1 MSNHQFD
8 ISAQGGLN
16 PQKNQA
22 LKKGLI
28 IGVVVVVG
36 IAIYRAVW
44 KKKIFQDIGNWDVFQ
59 GGDVGN
65 TTLGINQFQYQIQG
79 FDALSRANQLS
90 EAFTKDDTW
99 LYGATDEDLI
109 WDTLDGLTNEEIRA
123 VEEMYNK
130 HYYSTLN
137 MTLRDSFY
145 DELSGSELDRALA
158 YLDGIT
164 Y

>member
-1 MSNHQFD
+1 MSSHQID

-28 IGVVVVVG
+28 IGVIAIIG
-36 IAIYRAVW
+36 IIIYRAV
-44 KKKIFQDIGNWDVFQ
+44 KKKSRWQQIGNLDVFQ

-65 TTLGINQFQYQIQG
+65 STIGVNQFEHQIQG
-79 FDALSRANQLS
+79 FDAIQPASQLS
-90 EAFTKDDTW
+90 DAFTKDDTW

-109 WDTLDGLTNEEIRA
+109 WDTLDGLTTAQIRA

-137 MTLRDSFY
+137 LTLRDSFY
-145 DELSGSELDRALA
+145 DELSGTELDRALA
-158 YLDGIT
+158 YLD

>member
-1 MSNHQFD
+1 MSNHQLD

-16 PQKNQA
+16 PQKNEA

-28 IGVVVVVG
+28 IGAIVIVG
-36 IAIYRAVW
+36 IIIYKAIRKSGTW
-44 KKKIFQDIGNWDVFQ
+44 QQIGNLDVFQ

-65 TTLGINQFQYQIQG
+65 STLGVNQFQNQIQG
-79 FDALSRANQLS
+79 FDALTPASQLS
-90 EAFTKDDTW
+90 EAFTKDDGW
-99 LYGATDEDLI
+99 IWGATDEDLI
-109 WDTLDGLTNEEIRA
+109 WDTLDGLTTAQIQA

-137 MTLRDSFY
+137 LDLRASFR
-145 DELSGSELDRALA
+145 DELSGTELDRALA
-158 YLDGIT
+158 YLD